1 MKATLYTTNE
11 KNVFAKKALF
21 YNNEKSDNLCVVSV
35 SKTPMCESFTGFG
48 VAITGSSCYEL
59 SLMPENV
66 RNDFLTDIYGGNG
79 LNLSVAR
86 VSIGSSD
93 YSPNVYSYCD
103 KKDMELKSFSIEKD
117 MEFII
122 PMLREAMAHKKDLKF
137 FASPWS
143 PPGWMKTSG
152 TMYDG
157 YMRSEYIDCYADYI
171 IKFLKAYKEQ
181 GISIGAVTP
190 QNEPETHHFGCMPAC
205 IWHPDTEAEFVSIL
219 RKKLNE
225 NGMNTQ
231 IWMYDHSFAGWT
243 RVKSQLKDF
252 PNLIDACDAIAFHYY
267 DGTPEMAGE
276 LMKEFPNL
284 KWHYTEGGPRL
295 TDNYDVD
302 WCKWGIVIG
311 RSLNCGAESFT
322 GWNLLLDEWG
332 EPNVGPFWCG
342 GLATLNSQSGEIEY
356 SGQYHAFMHFS
367 RFIKRG
373 AKIYPV
379 EISGDYQ
386 PMCYY
391 SRNNHDFPII
401 GTAAVNKDGSHVLV
415 LTNTNK
421 NKVQMQYF
429 YNEKWWYGELLPN
442 SISTWVFG

>member
-122 PMLREAMAHKKDLKF
+122 PMLREVVAHKKDLKF

-157 YMRSEYIDCYADYI
+157 YMRSEYIDCYTDYI

-181 GISIGAVTP
+181 
-190 QNEPETHHFGCMPAC
+190 
-205 IWHPDTEAEFVSIL
+205 EF
-219 RKKLNE
+219 R
-225 NGMNTQ
+225 
-231 IWMYDHSFAGWT
+231 
-243 RVKSQLKDF
+243 
-252 PNLIDACDAIAFHYY
+252 
-267 DGTPEMAGE
+267 
-276 LMKEFPNL
+276 
-284 KWHYTEGGPRL
+284 
-295 TDNYDVD
+295 
-302 WCKWGIVIG
+302 
-311 RSLNCGAESFT
+311 
-322 GWNLLLDEWG
+322 
-332 EPNVGPFWCG
+332 
-342 GLATLNSQSGEIEY
+342 
-356 SGQYHAFMHFS
+356 
-367 RFIKRG
+367 
-373 AKIYPV
+373 
-379 EISGDYQ
+379 
-386 PMCYY
+386 
-391 SRNNHDFPII
+391 
-401 GTAAVNKDGSHVLV
+401 
-415 LTNTNK
+415 
-421 NKVQMQYF
+421 
-429 YNEKWWYGELLPN
+429 
-442 SISTWVFG
+442 